1 MMGKLLGALL
11 ICGAGALFLL
21 LKGRQSRAE
30 LRFIADMAAAL
41 EQMETSVRF
50 RRLPVPELLREQS
63 RRGDCGLYFDQ
74 VRIMLKSGLPLQES
88 WVQAVGNI
96 PWQRPREILLTLEWG
111 GDTQRLCAN
120 LQRCGE
126 EMRSLGREMQTLRR
140 EKQKLT
146 LALTASACGFLVIL
160 LL

>member
-1 MMGKLLGALL
+1 MGKLLGALL

-30 LRFIADMAAAL
+30 LRFTGDMAAAL
-41 EQMETSVRF
+41 EQMETSIRF
-50 RRLPVPELLREQS
+50 LRLPVPELLQEQS
-63 RRGDCGLYFDQ
+63 KRGDCGRYFGYA
-74 VRIMLKSGLPLQES
+74 RGILESGLPLQES
-88 WVQAVGNI
+88 WEQAAAMI